1 MERCP
6 EYVIALLAIL
16 KTGAAYTPVE
26 LAYPAPLLSAVLQDV
41 TPCVVL
47 TKAVHE
53 SNLPANTPTV
63 NLDEG
68 WLGMVDGVSLDVL
81 LDHRPDK
88 ESLCYVIYSGGST
101 GKPKGIEAQQ
111 RSPVASYLS
120 RFAISGYQ
128 PGSRVACNVF
138 FVWECVR
145 PLLRGGAVVV
155 VPDDIVF
162 QVEELAK
169 YLETKRV
176 TEMLFTP
183 SLLETLLGSVSE
195 STLQSLDLQ
204 VVYLNGEVVTTKLL
218 QACLFYMPN
227 VRFVNTYSIS
237 ECGEVCCTILDP
249 KREEGRKFCTVGPV
263 IKGSFPKHYIMAED
277 EGIHTP
283 VERGLEGELWVAG
296 PGVGKG
302 YLKNP
307 EATAK
312 RFPSRDGERF
322 YRTGD
327 LARELEDGN
336 VEILGRCDF
345 MVKVRGYS
353 IVLEAVEA
361 IMFRRLGITRC
372 IVSALGAEGEDKR
385 LVAYLEPCQP
395 DQIERRF
402 DVLSV
407 EVDKYGRS
415 HALYEEL
422 LRELP
427 HYSTPST
434 FVIMKEGLPINQT
447 SMKADRKN
455 LPAAPVL
462 PPAAELPPNFAFTG
476 SEEDCRIL
484 MEHILAVAKGSL
496 TMTSNFFALGGHSLM
511 TSRLLAKVKEFGGP
525 SIPTVDFLKQP
536 TPGGLYAVCRG
547 DETSAA
553 NLHHLPKEVQ
563 KYLDADG
570 SDIDL
575 NVRAFWRYIVFT
587 NSSARIMLTGA
598 TGYVGAFILRE
609 LLEKTESQVF
619 CLVRVSSKCKDP
631 EAEARQRIVDNCR
644 QHGISI
650 DDSRV
655 IALPGDVSLPQ
666 LGLGSDEYH
675 YLQQLVDIVVHSAAM
690 VNLVYPYDL
699 LENVNVAGTARVIEF
714 ARSGKV
720 KALHYVST
728 NGIFPEEGETMSFKE
743 ETVPPHHKIMSG
755 YGQTK
760 WVAEQL
766 VRKAMELGL
775 PGAVYR
781 LGNVGGPTEGR
792 GWNSQDSNLLFMR
805 RALQCGKIPEE
816 AWAIEYTP
824 VDFVAGFMVKSML
837 DLENTNHKTFHLIN
851 PARLDLQVLTQ
862 VASRVGFPLTA
873 VSAATWCA
881 SLDADTA
888 DSWVLAYPNLQ
899 LLLEQHHQ
907 YSQENT
913 QAACERFQME
923 YPAPT
928 PTLLYNTL
936 RRLANEGLLPKPQ
949 AAVGRLANQVAIVT
963 GASSGIGLAICQ
975 SLQAEGV
982 TVVMAARNLGRLE
995 EAAKSVPDAVLKQVD
1010 VIKRGAVQ
1018 GMVDQVKEELGRVDI
1033 LVNCAGVMYFTMM
1046 KNLHYDEWEQMI
1058 DINCKGVVNTCGAV
1072 FPIMLEAKTGHI
1084 VNISSDA
1091 AKTIF
1096 PALSVYNASKAF
1108 VAVFTKGLRAECV
1121 GTGLRVTDIQ
1131 PGDTATNLILKNS
1144 DAEAAEKLG
1153 VGIGKVVGGEGADR
1167 DRNMVLDPA
1176 DVASAV
1182 IYAVTA
1188 PPHVGVHEILIEP
1201 RDQMFG
1207 DPTAMN

>member
-26 LAYPAPLLSAVLQDV
+26 LAYPAPLLSAVLEDV
-41 TPCVVL
+41 QLCVVL
-47 TKAVHE
+47 SKAVHVK
-53 SNLPANTPTV
+53 NLPAHTPTL

-68 WLGMVDGVSLDVL
+68 WLGMVDGISLDVL
-81 LDHRPDK
+81 LEDRPDK

-101 GKPKGIEAQQ
+101 GKPKGIEAPQ

-120 RFAISGYQ
+120 RFGISGYQ

-138 FVWECVR
+138 FVWECLR

-155 VPDDIVF
+155 VGDDIVF

-169 YLETKRV
+169 YLEAKKV

-195 STLQSLDLQ
+195 TTLQRLDLQ
-204 VVYLNGEVVTTKLL
+204 VVFLNGEVVTHKLF

-237 ECGEVCCTILDP
+237 ECGEVCCTVLSQE
-249 KREEGRKFCTVGPV
+249 REKGRKFCTVGPV
-263 IKGSFPKHYIMAED
+263 IKGNFPTHHIMGED
-277 EGIHTP
+277 DGTYTP
-283 VERGLEGELWVAG
+283 LEPGKEGELWVAG

-307 EATAK
+307 EATSK
-312 RFPSRDGERF
+312 RFPMRDGQRF

-327 LARELEDGN
+327 LARQLEDGN
-336 VEILGRCDF
+336 LEILGRCDF

-353 IVLEAVEA
+353 VVLEAVEA
-361 IMFRRLGITRC
+361 IMIRRLGLTRC
-372 IVSALGAEGEDKR
+372 CVSALGAEGEDKR
-385 LVAYLEPCQP
+385 LVAYLEPCQAE
-395 DQIERRF
+395 QLERRF
-402 DVLSV
+402 DISSV
-407 EVDKYGRS
+407 EIDKYGRCS
-415 HALYEEL
+415 LLYEEL

-434 FVIMKEGLPINQT
+434 FVVMKEGLPINPS

-455 LPAAPVL
+455 LPAAPKL
-462 PPAAELPPNFAFTG
+462 PPAAELPSDFSFKG
-476 SEEDCRIL
+476 SEEDCRL
-484 MEHILAVAKGSL
+484 VMEHILAVAQGSL
-496 TMTSNFFALGGHSLM
+496 TASSNFFALGGHSLM
-511 TSRLLAKVKEFGGP
+511 TSRLLAKVKECGGP
-525 SIPTVDFLKQP
+525 SIATVDFLKQP
-536 TPGGLYAVCRG
+536 TPAGLYALCRG
-547 DETSAA
+547 DDTSVA

-563 KYLDADG
+563 KYLDADS

-598 TGYVGAFILRE
+598 TGYVGAFLLRE
-609 LLEKTESQVF
+609 ILATTESQVF
-619 CLVRVSSKCKDP
+619 CLVRVSSKSKDP
-631 EAEARQRIVDNCR
+631 EVEARERIVDNCQ
-644 QHGISI
+644 QHGITI

-699 LENVNVAGTARVIEF
+699 LENVNVAGTNRVIEF

-728 NGIFPEEGETMSFKE
+728 NGIFPEEGPTMEFE
-743 ETVPPHHKIMSG
+743 EDSIPPHHKVKSG

-781 LGNVGGPTEGR
+781 LGNVGGPMEGK
-792 GWNSQDSNLLFMR
+792 GWNSQDSNLLFIR
-805 RALQCGKIPEE
+805 QVLQMGKIPEE
-816 AWAIEYTP
+816 SWSIEYTP
-824 VDFVAGFMVKSML
+824 VDFVAGFIVKSML
-837 DLENTNHKTFHLIN
+837 DLKNTNHKSFHLIN
-851 PARLDLQVLTQ
+851 SARLDLQVLAQ
-862 VASRVGFPLTA
+862 VASRVGFPLTP
-873 VSAATWCA
+873 VNVGSWCA
-881 SLDADTA
+881 GLDGDS
-888 DSWVLAYPNLQ
+888 DSWVLAAPNLE
-899 LLLEQHHQ
+899 LLLGMHHQ
-907 YSQENT
+907 YDQSNT
-913 QAACERFQME
+913 QAACGRFQIE

-928 PTLLYNTL
+928 PTMLYNTL
-936 RRLANEGLLPKPQ
+936 RKLANEGLLPKPQ
-949 AAVGRLANQVAIVT
+949 APVGRLGHQVAIVT

-975 SLQAEGV
+975 ALQAEGV
-982 TVVMAARNLGRLE
+982 RVVMVARNKARLE
-995 EAAKSVPDAVLKQVD
+995 EAAKSVPDALMKLVD
-1010 VIKRGAVQ
+1010 VVDRRSVQ
-1018 GMVDQVKEELGRVDI
+1018 AMVDEVKAELGRVDI

-1046 KNLHYDEWEQMI
+1046 KNLHYDEWEQTI

-1131 PGDTATNLILKNS
+1131 PGDTATNLIMKNS

-1153 VGIGKVVGGEGADR
+1153 VGIGKVVGEGG
-1167 DRNMVLDPA
+1167 DRNAVLDPEDIA
-1176 DVASAV
+1176 NAV
-1182 IYAVTA
+1182 VYAVTA